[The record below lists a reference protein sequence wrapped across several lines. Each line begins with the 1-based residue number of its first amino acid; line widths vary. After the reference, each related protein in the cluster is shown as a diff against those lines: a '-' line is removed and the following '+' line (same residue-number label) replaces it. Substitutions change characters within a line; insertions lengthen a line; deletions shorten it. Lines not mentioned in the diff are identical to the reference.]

1 MACQGSRRRGTAG
14 LLLMVVALLLP
25 LASRAQSASVSLT
38 ATEQAWVAS
47 HPVIRLASDPV
58 WAPVDFLD
66 AQGMHQG
73 MTADYVAL
81 LNRKLGLNMRWEQA
95 EMPWAEVLKAAQ
107 DRRIDVVPTAGKR
120 PEREQYLTFTE
131 PPYVSFRSV
140 IVVRD
145 DAPFVSGMG
154 DLSTERIALVPG
166 YAETADFSSRY
177 PRHQVVNSA
186 TVEDA
191 LTAVATGRANATVGN
206 LAVVNWVIR
215 TKALTNLRIAALYSD
230 EERSVHLAVRKD
242 WPELAAILNKGL
254 AAITPEE
261 HASIRNRWYEVEAQ
275 KGLDPAKVWAI
286 AGGLLLLALLIAA
299 ALTLWLRR
307 LRHEIAERTRS
318 EARAE
323 SAEKRLR
330 EITDA
335 LPGMVY
341 QVLIAPDM
349 SSRVS
354 MVSDGVQAL
363 FGKTRDEVVGQ
374 QDVLSKLIHP
384 EDVTLV
390 QKRFTEIVRS
400 GQPGH
405 FDYRAVGPAGG
416 YRWIRSFAGA
426 TLGDDGYLAWNG
438 FSLDVTAEVEAREK
452 LDAAERLLRDVTD
465 SVPGAIFQRRLETS
479 GEVNYPFLSAGYH
492 RLGDFQVAKAGYET
506 QSEEFEAFPAEERA
520 AIETAR
526 QQSVE
531 TMQPYTLEN
540 RMYLRGGGHI
550 WVRTSAVPRREP
562 DGTII
567 WNGYS
572 FDITARKETEAR
584 LEATQ
589 ALLREVTDNA
599 PGFFFQLQFDAE
611 GNRSYSFISRGVLAL
626 TGYSAEEFMADPNR
640 LLEATDTE
648 GRERLLAAWGK
659 SREELSAYRVEYC
672 IRTRSG
678 ASRWLRGSATPS
690 RTADGTMIWNGFTI
704 DVSDEKQLEEE
715 LAEAMQVAE
724 AANRAKSEFLANM
737 SHEIRTPM
745 NAIVG
750 LSHLGLKTTAP
761 ARLQDYLRKIHTA
774 AQSLLEIINSILDY
788 SKIEAGMLSLEQTS
802 FDLYEVLENISGL
815 LNLRASEKG
824 LELLISVAPEVPPT
838 LIGDPLRLGQVLLN
852 LTGNALKFTE
862 RGQIVIRVGIASQTE
877 GRIVLRFE
885 VADSG
890 IGMTAAQLGRLFTA
904 FSQADSSTTRQYG
917 GTGLGLSISKRL
929 VELMGGEIGATAE
942 PGVGSVFYFT
952 VDFGVAEVVTPRL
965 AAPADLHNLRVLA
978 VDDNFTALDIL
989 RTYLESFG
997 LRVDR
1002 ANSGAQAISAV
1013 AREAA
1018 SDPYQLVLM
1027 DWQMPGMNGID
1038 AALQIRDDQAEAA
1051 PKIVMVSAYGREE
1064 LMRQAEE
1071 AGVEGFLIKPVNPS
1085 LLFDT
1090 ILHAFGKEA
1099 ALVANGASERDT
1111 NLSALPDGTRVLVVE
1126 DHEVNQE
1133 VARDLLESFG
1143 CDVTL
1148 ASDGKLGVAAAAA
1161 HDFDVILMD
1170 LQMPTMD
1177 GFEAT
1182 RVIRALDSPRA
1193 SVPIIA
1199 MTANAMS
1206 EDRQRCLAAGMNDHV
1221 GKPVDHRQLL
1231 ATLIK
1236 WAPQRTGEAR
1246 ATPLLPAAP
1255 AADAVVATDNKH
1267 FDFAAAESRLGDN
1280 PALLRKLMRRFLES
1294 PDSLVKLA
1302 AQRAQADRAGAVIT
1316 VHSLR
1321 GMAGT
1326 LGAVAL
1332 EDIAQNL
1339 EKTLKAGTETEAEIA
1354 LLAARFEEAIRT
1366 FKALVGVV

>member
-1 MACQGSRRRGTAG
+1 MAFQGLKQRSAARW
-14 LLLMVVALLLP
+14 LMLALALWLP
-25 LASRAQSASVSLT
+25 LATSAQTATVPLT
-38 ATEQAWVAS
+38 ADEQAWVAA

-81 LNRKLGLNMRWEQA
+81 LNRKLGLDMRWEQA

-107 DRRIDVVPTAGKR
+107 DRRIDVIPTAGKR
-120 PEREQYLTFTE
+120 PEREQYLIFTE

-140 IVVRD
+140 IVVRN

-154 DLSTERIALVPG
+154 DLAAERIALVPG

-177 PRHQVVNSA
+177 PDHQVVSAA

-242 WPELAAILNKGL
+242 WPELVAILNKGL

-261 HASIRNRWYEVEAQ
+261 HARIRNRWYEVEAQ

-286 AGGLLLLALLIAA
+286 AGGLLLLVLLIAVV
-299 ALTLWLRR
+299 LTLWLRR
-307 LRHEIAERTRS
+307 LRHEVAERTRS

-323 SAEKRLR
+323 AAEKRLR

-363 FGKTRDEVVGQ
+363 FGKTRDEVMGQ
-374 QDVLSKLIHP
+374 QDVLSSLIHP
-384 EDVTLV
+384 EDRVRV
-390 QKRFTEIVRS
+390 QKRFMEIVKS
-400 GQPGH
+400 GEPGH
-405 FDYRAVGPAGG
+405 FDYRTLAADGR

-426 TLGDDGYLAWNG
+426 TLGEDGYLAWNG

-465 SVPGAIFQRRLETS
+465 GFPGAIFQRRLALN
-479 GEVNYPFLSAGYH
+479 GEITYPFISAGYE
-492 RLGDFQVAKAGYET
+492 RLGKFQVAKTGYAD
-506 QSEEFEAFPAEERA
+506 QAEEFEAFPPEERA
-520 AIETAR
+520 AIDAAR
-526 QQSVE
+526 QRSIE
-531 TMQPYTLEN
+531 TLEPYAIDN
-540 RMYLRGGGHI
+540 RMYLQGGGFI
-550 WVRTSAVPRREP
+550 WVRTSATPRREP
-562 DGTII
+562 DGTIV

-572 FDITARKETEAR
+572 YDITQRKETEAR
-584 LEATQ
+584 LEA
-589 ALLREVTDNA
+589 AEKLLREVTDNA
-599 PGFFFQLQFDAE
+599 PGFFFQLQFDEA
-611 GNRSYSFISRGVLAL
+611 GNRRYSFISRGVLAL

-640 LLEATDTE
+640 LLEATDAE
-648 GRERLLAAWGK
+648 GRERLLGAWGK
-659 SREELSAYRVEYC
+659 SRDELAPYRVEYC

-678 ASRWLRGSATPS
+678 AQRWLRGSATPS
-690 RTADGTMIWNGFTI
+690 RSANGTMIWNGFTI

-862 RGQIVIRVGIASQTE
+862 RGQIVISVGIASQTE
-877 GRIVLRFE
+877 GRIQLRFE

-890 IGMTAAQLGRLFTA
+890 IGMNAAQLGRLFTA

-942 PGVGSVFYFT
+942 PGVGSVFHFT
-952 VDFGVAEVVTPRL
+952 ADFGVAEVVTPPL
-965 AAPADLHNLRVLA
+965 AAPADLRNLRVLA

-1013 AREAA
+1013 QREAA

-1027 DWQMPGMNGID
+1027 DWQMPGMNGIE
-1038 AALQIRDDQAEAA
+1038 AALQIRDDHAETA

-1064 LMRQAEE
+1064 LMRQAED

-1099 ALVANGASERDT
+1099 ALVATAASERDS

-1148 ASDGKLGVAAAAA
+1148 AGDGKLGVAAAAA
-1161 HDFDVILMD
+1161 QDFDVILMD

-1182 RVIRALDSPRA
+1182 RIIRALDSPRA
-1193 SVPIIA
+1193 GVPIIA

-1236 WAPQRTGEAR
+1236 WAPQRGGAVSNTLQAVAPSAAGA
-1246 ATPLLPAAP
+1246 PYLP
-1255 AADAVVATDNKH
+1255 DSTH
-1267 FDFAAAESRLGDN
+1267 FDFAAAESRLGNN

-1302 AQRAQADRAGAVIT
+1302 AQRAAADRAGAVIT
-1316 VHSLR
+1316 AHSLR

-1332 EDIAQNL
+1332 EDIAQQL
-1339 EKTLKAGTETEAEIA
+1339 EKTLKAGTETETEMTLLAARHAEAIETFNA
-1354 LLAARFEEAIRT
+1354 LLAAA
-1366 FKALVGVV
+1366 